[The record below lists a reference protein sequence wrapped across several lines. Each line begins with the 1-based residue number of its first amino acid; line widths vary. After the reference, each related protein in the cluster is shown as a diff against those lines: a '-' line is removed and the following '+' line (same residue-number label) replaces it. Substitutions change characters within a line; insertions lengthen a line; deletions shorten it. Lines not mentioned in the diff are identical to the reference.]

1 MLLTHLGKRVG
12 TQAMLVNAV
21 VDGELILASSI
32 SPPDLERGPTELTY
46 QQKNICH
53 HLKVTDM

>member
-1 MLLTHLGKRVG
+1 
-12 TQAMLVNAV
+12 MLVNAV